1 MPQSVIIANHT
12 ISSNAVSV
20 IPLDE
25 STVLPITVMLRRPVH
40 PDGLTVEQYAEKVI
54 NGELPP
60 LDRATYRAHFTVSDS
75 DIAAVL
81 AFASANRLELDYH
94 YATGATVHLTG
105 TVKHI
110 NSAFGIT
117 LQTVTDGGSTY
128 TSFNGSVSL
137 PIELSDIVVGVLG
150 LEESAIVSRNASN
163 PGRILSPTNS
173 EVTSLATAAKAY
185 GTPWPQGGGQTVAI
199 IELGGGY
206 TNTNLQ
212 DSFRANGID
221 GVTIPFPNV
230 RAKTVTGAAGNN
242 PTGGDLS
249 TNLEVVGDIVA
260 VGAAAPSANIIVYFA
275 KDYQPSS
282 VVSIWQ
288 RILNDAISGTESI
301 NIISYSYGASEQY
314 LGSTLPQLDGIISS
328 LVTLGITICAS
339 TGDYGPW
346 PYDPSG
352 PNAAYSTYGY
362 PNYPASNPGVLAV
375 GGTILQLDPITGAF
389 GNEYAW
395 NQLTAAGGGGVSRRF
410 SVPTYQNSGIFIT
423 TNPSGSATGASGRA
437 IPDISA
443 HADPSCVISV
453 YDSTNNNPSAL
464 YYFGGTSVAAPLV
477 AGMIA
482 GLNSMVG
489 GSIGAPQNL
498 LYNKADRYI
507 RDVTVGN
514 SNIRVGG
521 TYGGGYEATTGWDAV
536 TGLGSINF
544 NAVYYDYVTSTL
556 TNITVATT
564 LSQQLTLIPSFDPT
578 NLSYGVN
585 VDNSVTSVIITP
597 TAPVP
602 TQTIL
607 VGGQTAISGQAITID
622 GLTVGPFN
630 AIPVTV
636 TSFNGQFSSNYVIN
650 INRAAQLPNDA
661 TLSDLYFAAT
671 TDTAISPVLVPL
683 SPRFVTTI
691 TSYIGTVTNAYK
703 FIGLDASANDAG
715 IHSITVNNSPVTPNT
730 FTGPAFYLNTGSN
743 SFTIVATAGDLVTKK
758 TYNTTIFRLNPA
770 GTTDAVTP
778 VVIHPPVHWI
788 TTQTNLGL
796 VGGATFTT
804 SIRASGTDT
813 TYSLIAGTLPPNLTL
828 QGFLLPNYTGT
839 TCLINGSVQHY
850 PQPFTGTFVV
860 RAYSRLREDQSGND
874 YIADKTFSIDVRRQD
889 PPIWFDNGG
898 PLDPR
903 APFQLSGTGDGL
915 FIDRDFMSYQMTALP
930 TGSDQYT
937 ITYALVSGFH
947 TLPNGLELSPTGT
960 LEGIINTDIGLDYIN
975 TFTFAV
981 AASDGYLAT
990 TQTFVMYVINAN
1002 SSATTYAEIGPPF
1015 QVLQAPEFIGSTDL
1029 GVYRDNS
1036 IQFIPVTAYDPY
1048 PWMGVVTYSY
1058 NTLTTT
1064 LPYGLSLD
1072 PTSGILA
1079 GYIPRTDTYSVI
1091 YDFEI
1096 TATKTRTL
1104 PNPNGGSVITAV
1116 SSSTMFTMQVIRSDE
1131 NQISWISTG
1140 SLGNL
1145 LPGVPSEL
1153 SIFAQQTQNIS
1164 PLIYS
1169 IVAGSLPSGLSLT
1182 TAGNIIGITTQ
1193 TGVFTPTIVAS
1204 DSAIYSPQTWQQA
1217 VQTNIYQ
1224 EAISIPQTFK
1234 LTVPE
1239 PIKFRIVSQNR
1250 QGLDYYS
1257 TLTSSYNNIYIKPFL
1272 PIRQRQLYNQFINN
1286 TTEIFIPELL
1296 YRADDPNFGIQR
1308 DPRLYVEYGVFEL
1321 NSATNYFVHYDYLD
1335 PTFVDN
1341 TNYFHANGI
1350 NQSELFFTDVQT
1362 QSAFDGSGKP
1372 IYDVVYVGVVD
1383 PTNLIANT
1391 RKYFTTAK
1399 FTVPEW
1405 SPKRGNLGSTG
1416 IGTYYGLATNRN
1428 YTPRWTRP
1436 FTSKGTFLPAVIL
1449 CYALPGNGQK
1459 IVDRFNRS
1467 VANGGFTFNQLN
1479 FMVDRFVI
1487 DHTRSSTSSAYLL
1500 FGA

>member
-12 ISSNAVSV
+12 ISSNAVS
-20 IPLDE
+20 ITPLDDFA
-25 STVLPITVMLRRPVH
+25 VLPITITIRRPLH

-60 LDRATYRAHFTVSDS
+60 LDRVSYRAYFTASDT

-81 AFASANRLELDYH
+81 AFASANNLELDYH
-94 YATGATVHLTG
+94 FATGATVHLLG
-105 TVKHI
+105 TVKNI

-117 LQTVTDGGSTY
+117 LQTVTDDTNTY
-128 TSFNGSVSL
+128 TSFNGSVSI
-137 PIELSDIVVGVLG
+137 PVELSDIVTGIIG
-150 LEESAIVSRNASN
+150 LEESAIISRHVSN
-163 PGRILSPTNS
+163 PGRILNPSNS

-185 GTPWPQGGGQTVAI
+185 GAPWPQGGGQTVAI
-199 IELGGGY
+199 IAQGGGY
-206 TNTNLQ
+206 TTANLQ

-221 GVTIPFPNV
+221 GVIIPFPNV
-230 RAKTVTGAAGNN
+230 RAKTVAGAAGNS
-242 PTGGDLS
+242 PTTGDLS

-288 RILNDAISGTESI
+288 RILNDAISGTETI

-314 LGSTLPQLDGIISS
+314 LGSTLPQLDSIISS
-328 LVTLGITICAS
+328 LVILGITVCAS

-346 PYDPSG
+346 PYDPNG
-352 PNAAYSTYGY
+352 PNAPYSTFGY
-362 PNYPASNPGVLAV
+362 PNYPASNPAVLAV
-375 GGTILQLDPITGAF
+375 GGTILQLDATTGAY
-389 GNEYAW
+389 GNENAW
-395 NQLTAAGGGGVSRRF
+395 NQLTAASGGGISRRF

-423 TNPSGSATGASGRA
+423 NNPDGSATGASGRA

-453 YDSTNNNPSAL
+453 YDSANNNPGAL
-464 YYFGGTSVAAPLV
+464 YYFGGTSVATPLV

-482 GLNSMVG
+482 GLNSVVG

-498 LYNKADRYI
+498 LYNNSARYI
-507 RDVTVGN
+507 NDITVGN
-514 SNIRVGG
+514 SNVRVNG
-521 TYGGGYEATTGWDAV
+521 TYAGGYEATAGWDAV
-536 TGLGSINF
+536 TGLGSVKF
-544 NAVYYDYVTSTL
+544 NAIYYDYVTSTL
-556 TNITVATT
+556 TNIAVATT

-607 VGGQTAISGQAITID
+607 VGGQLAISGQSIKID

-630 AIPVTV
+630 AIPVSV

-671 TDTAISPVLVPL
+671 TDTTVSPVLVPL
-683 SPRFVTTI
+683 LPNFATTI
-691 TSYIGTVTNAYK
+691 TSYIATVTNAYK
-703 FIGLDASANDAG
+703 FIGLNPSANDPG
-715 IHSITVNNSPVTPNT
+715 IHSITVNNNPVTPNT
-730 FTGPAFYLNTGSN
+730 FTGPIFYLNTGTN
-743 SFTIVATAGDLVTKK
+743 GFTILATAGDLVTTKS
-758 TYNTTIFRLNPA
+758 YNVTVYRLNPA
-770 GTTDAVTP
+770 GTTASITP
-778 VVIHPPVHWI
+778 VVIYPPIYWI

-796 VGGATFTT
+796 ASTATFTT
-804 SIRASGTDT
+804 SIQASGTDT

-839 TCLINGSVQHY
+839 TCLISGSVQHY

-860 RAYSRLREDQSGND
+860 RAYSGLRAGQAGTNFV
-874 YIADKTFSIDVRRQD
+874 ADKTFSISAGRQD

-898 PLDPR
+898 QIDSR
-903 APFQLSGTGDGL
+903 SAFQLSGTGDGL
-915 FIDRDFMSYQMTALP
+915 FIDRDYMSYQMTALP

-937 ITYALVSGFH
+937 VTYTVVSGFD
-947 TLPNGLELSPTGT
+947 TLPNGLELSSDG
-960 LEGIINTDIGLDYIN
+960 LLQGIVNTDIGLNYIN

-981 AASDGYLAT
+981 AASDGCLAT

-1002 SSATTYAEIGPPF
+1002 SSATTYSDIGPQF
-1015 QVLQAPEFIGSTDL
+1015 ESLQAPEFIVSTDL

-1036 IQFIPVTAYDPY
+1036 IQYIPVTAYDPI
-1048 PWMGVVTYSY
+1048 PWMGPVTYSY

-1072 PTSGILA
+1072 TVSGTLA
-1079 GYIPRTDTYSVI
+1079 GYIPRTDTYSII

-1104 PNPNGGSVITAV
+1104 PNPNGGNVITSV
-1116 SSSTMFTMQVIRSDE
+1116 SSSTVFTMQIIRSDE
-1131 NQISWISTG
+1131 DQISWISTS

-1153 SIFAQQTQNIS
+1153 SIFAQQTQNTS

-1169 IVAGSLPSGLSLT
+1169 LVAGSLPSGLSLT
-1182 TAGNIIGITTQ
+1182 TSGHIIGITTQ

-1204 DSAIYSPQTWQQA
+1204 NSAIYSPQTWQQA
-1217 VQTNIYQ
+1217 VQTQIYQ
-1224 EAISIPQTFK
+1224 EAISIPQTFN

-1239 PIKFRIVSQNR
+1239 PIKFQIVSQNR

-1296 YRADDPNFGIQR
+1296 YRADDPNFGVQR
-1308 DPRLYVEYGVFEL
+1308 DPRLYIEYGVFEL

-1362 QSAFDGSGKP
+1362 QPAYDGAGNP
-1372 IYDVVYVGVVD
+1372 VYDVVYVGVVD

-1459 IVDRFNRS
+1459 IVDRFKRS
-1467 VANGGFTFNQLN
+1467 VANGGFNFNQIN
-1479 FMVDRFVI
+1479 FMVDRFII